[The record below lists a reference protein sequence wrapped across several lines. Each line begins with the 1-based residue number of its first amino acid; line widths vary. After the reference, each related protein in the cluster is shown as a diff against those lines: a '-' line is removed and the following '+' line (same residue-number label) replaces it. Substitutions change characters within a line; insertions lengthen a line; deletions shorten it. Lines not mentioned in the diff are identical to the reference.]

1 MNLLK
6 GKKTYLTAAAAII
19 FALVLFFLGQL
30 GGVLTA
36 LFILGV
42 AIAVFLRQGIN
53 DLAKKIEQETKK
65 ELDILNYNSLE
76 KYFAR
81 FTQALVSAFTSLTQ
95 EGKLYNV
102 DMRLRPSGRKGPVAT
117 SISSFLN

>member
-1 MNLLK
+1 MIFAVISVKYITMNLLK

-19 FALVLFFLGQL
+19 FAIVLFILGQL

-53 DLAKKIEQETKK
+53 DLAKKIEEETKK
-65 ELDILNYNSLE
+65 E
-76 KYFAR
+76 
-81 FTQALVSAFTSLTQ
+81 
-95 EGKLYNV
+95 
-102 DMRLRPSGRKGPVAT
+102 
-117 SISSFLN
+117 

>member
-19 FALVLFFLGQL
+19 FALVLFILGQL

-53 DLAKKIEQETKK
+53 DLAKKIEQEKTIQWMDSSLKT
-65 ELDILNYNSLE
+65 EL
-76 KYFAR
+76 AH
-81 FTQALVSAFTSLTQ
+81 TS
-95 EGKLYNV
+95 
-102 DMRLRPSGRKGPVAT
+102 
-117 SISSFLN
+117 